1 MNLDSIFPNG
11 LYIQDAY
18 EMLLPVAIYVISM
31 ALYGMFIFRFYRFV
45 ASRDMFGMDLSRYE
59 ESRFRWVRRVLHVI
73 MYIAKYLVVFPAFA
87 FFWFA
92 VLTLILAFLSKDR
105 PITDVLLIAL
115 ATVSAI
121 RVSAYYNEDLS
132 RDLAK
137 ILPFAVL
144 AIFLIDASFFDVG
157 DSFEVLREANDHRE
171 RILYY
176 LLFLV
181 GVEFVLRTL
190 MGLVLFLFRRRCPL
204 PRRLPTMRAIPR
216 LRRMSRMETSP
227 SCRTTSRPHSRD
239 GSRPRSP
246 APPPRR
252 LQSRVRLRELRR
264 AVRRCPGSSP
274 NRRQARTRLLRGRS
288 LRRPPS
294 SLETSERFPAT
305 SAYTISRTS
314 ARPHRSNNA
323 AAAPNGTRRNERVML
338 SPPWYSTPSG
348 VT

>member
-1 MNLDSIFPNG
+1 MLCTRVLRLELRGPCFDANLHCQVVELMNFDSIFPNG

-18 EMLLPVAIYVISM
+18 DMLLPVAIYVIGM

-45 ASRDMFGMDLSRYE
+45 ASRDMFGMDLSRYQ
-59 ESRFRWVRRVLHVI
+59 ESRFRWLRRVLHVI

-132 RDLAK
+132 RDMAK

-144 AIFLIDASFFDVG
+144 GIFLIDASFFDFS
-157 DSFEVLREANDHRE
+157 DSFDVLKQANDHRE

-190 MGLVLFLFRRRCPL
+190 MGLVLFLFRETL
-204 PRRLPTMRAIPR
+204 PAAQTPPDDEGDPAASADEPDGDEPVLP
-216 LRRMSRMETSP
+216 
-227 SCRTTSRPHSRD
+227 D
-239 GSRPRSP
+239 Y
-246 APPPRR
+246 
-252 LQSRVRLRELRR
+252 Q
-264 AVRRCPGSSP
+264 
-274 NRRQARTRLLRGRS
+274 
-288 LRRPPS
+288 PPS
-294 SLETSERFPAT
+294 FTRRFPA
-305 SAYTISRTS
+305 
-314 ARPHRSNNA
+314 PEPGGA
-323 AAAPNGTRRNERVML
+323 AQTTVEQGP
-338 SPPWYSTPSG
+338 SSG
-348 VT
+348 VAPRRTPMPEE

>member
-1 MNLDSIFPNG
+1 MNFDSIFPNG

-18 EMLLPVAIYVISM
+18 DMLLPVAIYVIGM

-45 ASRDMFGMDLSRYE
+45 AARDMFAVDLSRYQ
-59 ESRFRWVRRVLHVI
+59 ESRFRWLRRVLHVI
-73 MYIAKYLVVFPAFA
+73 TYIAKYLVVFPAFA

-132 RDLAK
+132 RDMAK

-144 AIFLIDASFFDVG
+144 GIFLIDASFFDFS
-157 DSFEVLREANDHRE
+157 DSFDVLKQANDHRE

-190 MGLVLFLFRRRCPL
+190 MGLVLFLFRETL
-204 PRRLPTMRAIPR
+204 PAAQTPPDDEGDPAAAPEDQDGDEPVLPDYQP
-216 LRRMSRMETSP
+216 P
-227 SCRTTSRPHSRD
+227 SFAGRF
-239 GSRPRSP
+239 P
-246 APPPRR
+246 AP
-252 LQSRVRLRELRR
+252 E
-264 AVRRCPGSSP
+264 PGGAAQTTAEQGPSSGVAP
-274 NRRQARTRLLRGRS
+274 
-288 LRRPPS
+288 RRPPIPG
-294 SLETSERFPAT
+294 E
-305 SAYTISRTS
+305 
-314 ARPHRSNNA
+314 
-323 AAAPNGTRRNERVML
+323 
-338 SPPWYSTPSG
+338 
-348 VT
+348 